1 MTVGSCL
8 RVEAVYLNA
17 VQAASRAGIRFF
29 ATSEWVTLAPELLT
43 DSLALA
49 EGLDEGMTLGG
60 AFPSTFPSPTTLA
73 LGAAPVVAP
82 VAAPV
87 AASPVVPVEEPASP
101 DFPPVSPAFSEGPP
115 PTPTPVPM
123 PAPTISREPSSN
135 SGVVESVR
143 TEPETRGRGKTRPV
157 VLLPKRSTRKRVASE
172 ISRSP
177 DIAVPAP
184 PGDSKGKGPCHRR
197 RVRHLD
203 SSSGKVVETSMNE

>member
-1 MTVGSCL
+1 MTVGSRL

-49 EGLDEGMTLGG
+49 EGLDEGVTLGG
-60 AFPSTFPSPTTLA
+60 AFPSTFLSPTTLA
-73 LGAAPVVAP
+73 RGTTPVVAP

-115 PTPTPVPM
+115 PTPTPVPT
-123 PAPTISREPSSN
+123 PAPTISREPSSKGWSSPFAPSRRPEGGAKLVLSRRCRSDLLA
-135 SGVVESVR
+135 SGWPRRSLALRMSRCLHCRAIRRER
-143 TEPETRGRGKTRPV
+143 ALRGAKDTR
-157 VLLPKRSTRKRVASE
+157 
-172 ISRSP
+172 
-177 DIAVPAP
+177 
-184 PGDSKGKGPCHRR
+184 
-197 RVRHLD
+197 
-203 SSSGKVVETSMNE
+203 